1 MLAMPLNRTSSRS
14 VVTFVLPL
22 LLAGVSHAHGL
33 NLFAAPEGDAI
44 KGSVYFAS
52 GPAKNITVKVFGP
65 DDALLG
71 ETVSGEDGAFLWTP
85 PQRCELRF
93 VAETMDG
100 HRAEF
105 VVGASE
111 LSESLPEAAPVVAE
125 PAPASAAP
133 QAPPPAD
140 AAPKEADLQQLI
152 ESAVRREV
160 RPLRAQLDALEH
172 ATRLRDVLGGIG
184 YIVGVAGLLAWFKGR
199 AAGKRT

>member
-1 MLAMPLNRTSSRS
+1 MPLNRTPSRS
-14 VVTFVLPL
+14 VVTLVFAL
-22 LLAGVSHAHGL
+22 LLAGVSYAHGL
-33 NLFAAPEGDAI
+33 NLFAAPEGDAV

-52 GPAKNITVKVFGP
+52 GPAKNITVKVLGP

-85 PQRCELRF
+85 PQRCDLRF
-93 VAETMDG
+93 VAETVDG

-111 LSESLPEAAPVVAE
+111 LSESLPEEVPVVAK
-125 PAPASAAP
+125 PAPAAA
-133 QAPPPAD
+133 QAPLPTD
-140 AAPKEADLQQLI
+140 AAPKEIDLQQLI
-152 ESAVRREV
+152 ESAVSREV
-160 RPLRAQLDALEH
+160 QPLRSQIDALEH